1 MVRPN
6 FIEPLDFELL
16 KNIYSEEELSNV
28 VEKIKNDYPVQ
39 YLIGNVDFL
48 DTKILV
54 DERVLIPRFETELL
68 VYKLKKYIEK
78 TKKETGNFLD
88 VCTGSGCI
96 AISLKKQFTKAN
108 VVGIDK
114 SRDAL
119 DVAKENS
126 TLNGVDVTFLE
137 EDIFTNFSVP
147 FMVDVLISN
156 PPYVKLGEEV
166 SANTKFEPSIALY
179 PGEDDIIFYKKILDE
194 SSNFMNKDFIIA
206 FEIGST
212 QGKRIEEYA
221 KKIYKN
227 ANVVIE
233 KDYNGYDRFVYIF
246 SKIE

>member
-16 KNIYSEEELSNV
+16 LKKYSEEELENV

-39 YLIGNVDFL
+39 YLIGDVVFL

-68 VYKLKKYIEK
+68 VYNLKKYIEQ
-78 TKKETGNFLD
+78 KKMETGNFLD

-96 AISLKKQFTKAN
+96 GIALKKQFPKAN

-119 DVAKENS
+119 VVAKENS
-126 TLNGVDVTFLE
+126 TLNGVDVSFLE

-147 FMVDVLISN
+147 FKVDVLVSN

-166 SANTKFEPSIALY
+166 SANTKYEPSMALY
-179 PGEDDIIFYKKILDE
+179 PGEDDTIFYKRIIDE
-194 SSNFMNKDFIIA
+194 SIKFMNDDFIIA

-212 QGKRIEEYA
+212 QGEEIEKYA
-221 KKIYKN
+221 KNIYKN
-227 ANVVIE
+227 ASVLIE

-246 SKIE
+246 SKSE